1 MTLLAFV
8 VFTIAREHGG
18 RFLSGAMSLP
28 CMHRPWQVP
37 TLCLHCTRN
46 VVRMAF
52 CYSSVALLL
61 VLPKFWLA
69 SCSVQKLFRM
79 TWFLLPLFLVV
90 PVVVRPPLESF

>member
-8 VFTIAREHGG
+8 VFTIACEHGG
-18 RFLSGAMSLP
+18 RFLSSAMLLP

-46 VVRMAF
+46 VV
-52 CYSSVALLL
+52 
-61 VLPKFWLA
+61 WLA
-69 SCSVQKLFRM
+69 WCSVQKLFRM

-90 PVVVRPPLESF
+90 PVVVRPDLVYCG

>member
-46 VVRMAF
+46 VVAWR
-52 CYSSVALLL
+52 SVIVA
-61 VLPKFWLA
+61 
-69 SCSVQKLFRM
+69 
-79 TWFLLPLFLVV
+79 
-90 PVVVRPPLESF
+90 